1 MSKYNHG
8 NNIHEHRK
16 HNEPHIFAL
25 NLPQRLDLR
34 SSNKHVALQNLCI
47 YYTSQNIRKQYKN
60 NNECESP
67 DGSYSVSDIQDY
79 IEYIKKS
86 IKH

>member
-60 NNECESP
+60 NKLKMIAP
-67 DGSYSVSDIQDY
+67 T
-79 IEYIKKS
+79 
-86 IKH
+86 